1 MQFKNSLLYLGAYK
15 IITTTTMP
23 QEERLE
29 KEEETK
35 RLILTEL
42 ASTFSDDREFLTKVN
57 KITFGLISK

>member
-1 MQFKNSLLYLGAYK
+1 
-15 IITTTTMP
+15 MP

>member
-1 MQFKNSLLYLGAYK
+1 MSHVE
-15 IITTTTMP
+15 IP
-23 QEERLE
+23 EEEKKR

-42 ASTFSDDREFLTKVN
+42 ASTFSDDREFLTKIN